1 MRIVDVTVW
10 KVDASWRNWVF
21 LRVETDTDIVGYGEC
36 TVEGREHAVEGAV
49 RDMARRLMGR
59 DPRRVRDVG
68 DLLTR
73 RGYWD
78 SGPVVSSAAG
88 GIEMALWDILGK
100 SLDTPVHALLG
111 GRLRDTVTA
120 YSNAWYFGAQTAE
133 DFGERAAETVAV
145 GYRALK
151 FDPFG
156 SAGLAVSEHELAD
169 SLARVAA
176 VREAVGPEVGLLI
189 EGHGRFGVHSAIRVG
204 RALERFDPL
213 FFEEPIPAGDFGALR
228 RVADALRV
236 PIAAGERCYS
246 LRDCRLA
253 IESGAVHVLQP
264 DVIHVGGIAPL
275 LAISSAADA
284 AGVSFAPHNA
294 SGPIATAA
302 TLQVSALAPT
312 LFLQE
317 MFAPLDAPWRDLV
330 ARPPI
335 RVEDGRVAIPDG
347 PGLGIELDESELE
360 KHPFVPRDLKLLEDD
375 SILDRSVLPEH
386 PPAVDLVDS

>member
-21 LRVETDTDIVGYGEC
+21 VRVETDSGLVGYGEC

-49 RDMARRLMGR
+49 KDMARRLTGR
-59 DPRRVRDVG
+59 DPRRIRDCF

-100 SLDTPVHALLG
+100 SLDAPVHALLG
-111 GRLRDTVTA
+111 GRIRDSAPV
-120 YSNAWYFGAQTAE
+120 YSNAWYFGARTAD
-133 DFGERAAETVAV
+133 DFAERAVQTVGL
-145 GYRALK
+145 GYGALK

-156 SAGLAVSEHELAD
+156 SAGLTISEQELAAA
-169 SLARVAA
+169 LERVAA
-176 VREAVGPEVGLLI
+176 VREAVGPGVGLLI
-189 EGHGRFGVHSAIRVG
+189 EGHGRFGLQSAVRVG
-204 RALERFDPL
+204 RALEPFDPL
-213 FFEEPIPAGDFGALR
+213 FFEEPLPAGNFAALR
-228 RVADALRV
+228 RVAELVRV

-246 LRDCRLA
+246 ARECRLA
-253 IESGAVHVLQP
+253 IASGAVAVLQP
-264 DVIHVGGIAPL
+264 DVIHVGGIGAL
-275 LAISSAADA
+275 HAVAADA
-284 AGVSFAPHNA
+284 DAALVSLAPHNA

-312 LFLQE
+312 LLLQE

-330 ARPPI
+330 ARPV
-335 RVEDGRVAIPDG
+335 VEVEGGAVVIPDG
-347 PGLGIELDESELE
+347 PGLGVELDESELA
-360 KHPFVPRDLKLLEDD
+360 KHPFIARDLKLLEEE
-375 SILDRSVLPEH
+375 SILDRPVLPDGR
-386 PPAVDLVDS
+386 AAGDLAE

>member
-1 MRIVDVTVW
+1 VRIVDVTVF

-21 LRVETDTDIVGYGEC
+21 LRVDTDSELVGYGEC

-49 RDMARRLMGR
+49 KDMARRLIGR
-59 DPRRVRDVG
+59 DPRRVRDVA

-100 SLDTPVHALLG
+100 SLDVPVHTLFG
-111 GRLRDTVTA
+111 GRMRDFARV
-120 YSNAWYFGAQTAE
+120 YSNAWYFGAQTAD
-133 DFGERAAETVAV
+133 DFGERAAETVAA

-156 SAGLAVSEHELAD
+156 SAGLTISEEELGE
-169 SLARVAA
+169 SLARIAA

-189 EGHGRFGVHSAIRVG
+189 EGHGRFGLHSAVRVG

-213 FFEEPIPAGDFGALR
+213 FFEEPVPAGDFAAMRSLASS
-228 RVADALRV
+228 VRV
-236 PIAAGERCYS
+236 PLAAGERCYS
-246 LRDCRLA
+246 ARECSLLIA
-253 IESGAVHVLQP
+253 SGGVAVVQP
-264 DVIHVGGIAPL
+264 DVIHVGGIGA
-275 LAISSAADA
+275 LASVAAAADTA
-284 AGVSFAPHNA
+284 FVSFAPHNA

-302 TLQVSALAPT
+302 TLQVTALAPT
-312 LFLQE
+312 LLLQE

-335 RVEDGRVAIPDG
+335 EVEDGLVAIPG
-347 PGLGIELDESELE
+347 GSGLGVELDEAECE
-360 KHPFVPRDLKLLEDD
+360 RHPFVARDLKLLEDE
-375 SILDRSVLPEH
+375 SILDRSVLPDVHAAE
-386 PPAVDLVDS
+386 LLE